1 MRGVIFNQIF
11 DDKIELNLKGLKM
24 KKTTSLALTILVF
37 TYISPVLATENS
49 SWYVGGLYT
58 AQKISLSTTGRDFN
72 TAGIVAG
79 YQYNNYFALE
89 TRFSKGTS
97 GNTFNYDFRDFPDES
112 FDTDIDY
119 QATILIKAS
128 YRFTEKFNIYATT
141 GYSKTK
147 IDQEILDPTV
157 DSEGMLI
164 GVNTSKFTFT
174 ESGFTYGLGLNYKV
188 TNNVN
193 LFVDYLILPNWEPFS
208 TNSEN
213 WDSINIGFNYTF

>member
-1 MRGVIFNQIF
+1 
-11 DDKIELNLKGLKM
+11 M
-24 KKTTSLALTILVF
+24 KKETTLALTIILSN
-37 TYISPVLATENS
+37 YITPVMATENN

-58 AQKISLSTTGRDFN
+58 AQEISLPMAGRDFN

-79 YQYNNYFALE
+79 YQYNNYFSLE

-97 GNTFNYDFRDFPDES
+97 GNTFNYDFRDFPDEG

-119 QATILIKAS
+119 QATILIKALYPLS
-128 YRFTEKFNIYATT
+128 EKFNIYATT

-147 IDQEILDPTV
+147 IEQEILDSTV

-164 GVNTSKFTFT
+164 GVNTSKFAFT
-174 ESGFTYGLGLNYKV
+174 ESGITYGVGLNYKV
-188 TNNVN
+188 TNNVD
-193 LFVDYLILPNWEPFS
+193 LFFDYLILPNWGPLS

-213 WDSINIGFNYTF
+213 WNSINIGFNYVF